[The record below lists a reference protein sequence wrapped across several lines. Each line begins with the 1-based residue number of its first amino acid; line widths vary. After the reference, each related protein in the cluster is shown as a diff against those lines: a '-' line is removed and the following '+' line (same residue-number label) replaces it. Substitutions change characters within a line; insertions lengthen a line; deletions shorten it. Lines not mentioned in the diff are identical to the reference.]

1 MDAQVTVPQ
10 FRALVVLSSRGP
22 QRVGDLAEALS
33 IHSSTATRL
42 CDRLV
47 AKQMVRRSADPD
59 NRRETLIALTP
70 TGGDLVDAVTGIRRR
85 EIAKIV
91 DRIAHAERA
100 PMLRAL
106 AAFADAADEPTADA
120 SALGWA

>member
-1 MDAQVTVPQ
+1 
-10 FRALVVLSSRGP
+10 
-22 QRVGDLAEALS
+22 
-33 IHSSTATRL
+33 
-42 CDRLV
+42 
-47 AKQMVRRSADPD
+47 MVRRSADPD